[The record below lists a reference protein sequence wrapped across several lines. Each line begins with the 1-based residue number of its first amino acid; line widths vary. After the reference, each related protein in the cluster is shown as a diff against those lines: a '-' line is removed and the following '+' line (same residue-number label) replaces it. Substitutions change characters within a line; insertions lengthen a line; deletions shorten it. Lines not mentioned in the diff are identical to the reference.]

1 MEKKEENSLLKSVLE
16 FVPLIAFFV
25 SYYYYANSRELVGE
39 ELSVEKIIFATK
51 VFVPTLII
59 SSILSY
65 LILKTISKMTIITAV
80 VVIIFGFLCFLYFS
94 SSSSFLTVWFRN
106 PVFIK
111 MKPTI
116 IYVSFSLILT
126 IGLLRKKSFLQSLM
140 GSALNMEDKGWL
152 ILTKRV
158 TMFFLI
164 LAALN
169 EVVWR
174 YFGQDQWVNFKT
186 FGLPIMTLFFFAFQY
201 KLFQKYVVDE
211 KH

>member
-25 SYYYYANSRELVGE
+25 SYYYYPNSRELVGE

-65 LILKTISKMTIITAV
+65 FILKTISKMTIITAV
-80 VVIIFGFLCFLYFS
+80 VVIIFG
-94 SSSSFLTVWFRN
+94 FLTVWFRN

-158 TMFFLI
+158 TIFFII
-164 LAALN
+164 LAVLN

-201 KLFQKYVVDE
+201 NLFQKYVVDE

>member
-80 VVIIFGFLCFLYFS
+80 VVIIFGFL
-94 SSSSFLTVWFRN
+94 TVWFRN

-164 LAALN
+164 LAVLN

-186 FGLPIMTLFFFAFQY
+186 FGMPILSLLFFAFQY
-201 KLFQKYVVDE
+201 RLFQKHLIDKE
-211 KH
+211 N

>member
-25 SYYYYANSRELVGE
+25 SYYYYPNSRELVGE

-65 LILKTISKMTIITAV
+65 LLLKTISKMTIITAV
-80 VVIIFGFLCFLYFS
+80 VVIIFGFL
-94 SSSSFLTVWFRN
+94 TVWFRN

-116 IYVSFSLILT
+116 IYLSFSLILT

-158 TMFFLI
+158 TIFFII
-164 LAALN
+164 LAVLN

-186 FGLPIMTLFFFAFQY
+186 FGLPLMTLFFFAFQY
-201 KLFQKYVVDE
+201 KLFQKYLVDE

>member
-1 MEKKEENSLLKSVLE
+1 MEKKEENSWLKSVLE

-25 SYYYYANSRELVGE
+25 SYYYYTNSRELVGE

-80 VVIIFGFLCFLYFS
+80 VVIIFG
-94 SSSSFLTVWFRN
+94 FLTVWFRN

-158 TMFFLI
+158 TIFFII
-164 LAALN
+164 LAVLN

>member
-1 MEKKEENSLLKSVLE
+1 MEKKEENSFLKSVLE

-25 SYYYYANSRELVGE
+25 SYYYYPNSRQLVGE

-51 VFVPTLII
+51 VFVPALIVT
-59 SSILSY
+59 SALSY
-65 LILKTISKMTIITAV
+65 LILKTISKMAIITAV
-80 VVIIFGFLCFLYFS
+80 VVIIFG
-94 SSSSFLTVWFRN
+94 FLTVWFRN

-116 IYVSFSLILT
+116 IYLSFSLILT
-126 IGLLRKKSFLQSLM
+126 MGLLRKKSFLQSLM
-140 GSALNMEDKGWL
+140 GSALNMEDQGWL

-158 TMFFLI
+158 TMFFLV

-169 EVVWR
+169 EIVWR

-186 FGLPIMTLFFFAFQY
+186 FGLPVITLIFFAFQY
-201 KLFQKYVVDE
+201 KLFQKYVVAE
-211 KH
+211 KD